1 MQYQS
6 NFYSTEI
13 FKAVQ
18 SAGLFSDSKVFADA
32 IAKIPLAEIENQ
44 YVMQKPT
51 GEALLRFVHAHFDFV
66 ANKELDALPDF
77 TSAQQYISALWSRL
91 SRKPSTVAKGSLLPL
106 PHPYVVPGGRF
117 NEIYYWDSYFTA
129 LGLLD
134 ENRSD
139 LVEGMLDNFVSLI
152 DRIGHVP
159 NGNRDYY
166 QSRSQPPVTALMV
179 DLLWQEKSHDKQWLS
194 RVTQALLK
202 EHQFWQTGEGLSC
215 TDKKAQYRVV
225 NMPCGGTLNR
235 YWDPLA
241 APRPES
247 FIEDIEL
254 AAAVTDSET
263 FYQHIRAACESGWD
277 FSSRWLANAD
287 DLASIRTTDIIP
299 VDLNA
304 LLVLLESQI
313 ARCFEKLNEL
323 TQARYYANL
332 ASNRSALIQKYCWC
346 DEKGWFFDVDLNDYA
361 RTTVESLA
369 GVVPMFAELVTPE
382 QAEHIGKKLEAE
394 FLQQGGLVST
404 LVTTS
409 QQWDSPNGWAPLQ
422 WFAVSG
428 LRAYGQNQLAKKIM
442 QAWLYAVE
450 TGFEQTGCLLE
461 KYNMVEPDKQ
471 ASGGE
476 YVVQQGFGWTNGV
489 TSRFYRLLVPEVDS
503 PSA

>member
-6 NFYSTEI
+6 NFYNTEI
-13 FKAVQ
+13 FNAVQ

-44 YVMQKPT
+44 YVMQRPT
-51 GEALLRFVHAHFDFV
+51 GEALIRFVHAHFDFV
-66 ANKELDALPDF
+66 ANQELDSLPDLA
-77 TSAQQYISALWSRL
+77 SAAQYISALWPRL

-134 ENRSD
+134 ANRGD
-139 LVEGMLDNFVSLI
+139 LVEGMLDNFISLI

-179 DLLWQEKSHDKQWLS
+179 DLLWQHKSDDVQWLE
-194 RVTQALLK
+194 RVTQALIK
-202 EHQFWQTGEGLSC
+202 EHRFWQTSGDVDNIEQ
-215 TDKKAQYRVV
+215 KAQFRVV
-225 NMPCGGTLNR
+225 KMPCGGTLNR

-247 FIEDIEL
+247 FVEDVEL
-254 AAAVTDSET
+254 ANTVANPSAL
-263 FYQHIRAACESGWD
+263 YQNIRAACESGWD
-277 FSSRWLANAD
+277 FSSRWLANVE
-287 DLASIRTTDIIP
+287 DLASIRTTQIIP

-313 ARCFEKLNEL
+313 ARCLEKLNNEA
-323 TQARYYANL
+323 QALHYDSL
-332 ASNRSALIQKYCWC
+332 ASKRSALIQQYCWC
-346 DEKGWFFDVDLNDYA
+346 DEQGWFYDVSLDDYQP
-361 RTTVESLA
+361 TTIASLA
-369 GVVPMFAELVTPE
+369 GVVPMFAKLVTAA
-382 QAEHIGKKLEAE
+382 QAQRMADKLARE
-394 FLQQGGLVST
+394 FLKPGGLVST
-404 LVTTS
+404 LTSTS

-422 WFAVSG
+422 WFAVAG
-428 LRAYGQNQLAKKIM
+428 LRSYGLDQLATEIM
-442 QAWLYAVE
+442 QAWIYAVE
-450 TGFEQTGCLLE
+450 TGFSQLGCLLE
-461 KYNMVEPDKQ
+461 KYNVVEPNKQ

-489 TSRFYRLLVPEVDS
+489 TSRFYQLLALEADS
-503 PSA
+503 PLG